1 MFIHLL
7 KSIIQSE
14 KDCLDNVKITEFL
27 KNSDFSVE
35 RCYNFT
41 SSERRVSNMEPY
53 KAAKMPIEY
62 KIDKEML
69 RLISEANV
77 KYGEYKSL
85 LNTLEF
91 DAGYFLNSVILN
103 ESYKSTQIEG
113 TQISQDEMYYLKYLE
128 KTDDNRE
135 IQNLRK
141 TIEYA
146 TVHLQKGNQIS
157 YDFVNE
163 MHRIILDSVRGSQ
176 RTPGQIRTTQN
187 WIGPRGCT
195 IDTATFV
202 PPIPEEVYGLLA
214 NLYEYMNDA
223 FIDPLLVNIA
233 LSHMQFETIHAYKDG
248 NGRLGRA
255 LIPVQMA
262 MLDENTPILYMS
274 EILEL
279 YKPSYQRS
287 LMECRRGN
295 VAGYI
300 KFFLQCVID
309 QCNAYIFKL
318 NRIKEIYKE
327 DMKTIELIKGNSV
340 YKIMPIIMKQI
351 VFTKKEIQDMSGVSQ
366 NVVSKII
373 NQLVELKVIVPD
385 STIMKKDSAIRKYT
399 KSL

>member
-1 MFIHLL
+1 
-7 KSIIQSE
+7 
-14 KDCLDNVKITEFL
+14 
-27 KNSDFSVE
+27 
-35 RCYNFT
+35 
-41 SSERRVSNMEPY
+41 MEPY
-53 KAAKMPIEY
+53 KASKMPLEY

-69 RLISEANV
+69 RLISDANV

-91 DAGYFLNSVILN
+91 DAGFFLDSVILN

-113 TQISQDEMYYLKYLE
+113 TQISQDEMYYLKYME
-128 KTDDNRE
+128 ITDDNRE
-135 IQNLRK
+135 IQNLKR

-146 TVHLQKGNQIS
+146 ASYLQNGNSIS
-157 YDFVNE
+157 YELVNE

-176 RTPGQIRTTQN
+176 RSPGQIRTTQN

-202 PPIPEEVYGLLA
+202 PPIPEEVYGLLT
-214 NLYEYMNDA
+214 NLYEYMNDE
-223 FIDPLLVNIA
+223 FIDPLLVNVA

-262 MLDENTPILYMS
+262 MLDESTPILYMS

-300 KFFLQCVID
+300 KFFLQCIVD
-309 QCNAYIFKL
+309 QCNAYILKL
-318 NRIKEIYKE
+318 ERIKEIYKE
-327 DMKTIELIKGNSV
+327 DMKTIEAIKGNSV

-351 VFTKKEIQDMSGVSQ
+351 VFTKKEIQEMSGVSI
-366 NVVSKII
+366 NVVSRII
-373 NQLVELKVIVPD
+373 NQLVELNVIVPD
-385 STIMKKDSAIRKYT
+385 TTVMKKGFRYQKIYEVFVGSKEF
-399 KSL
+399 

>member
-1 MFIHLL
+1 M
-7 KSIIQSE
+7 
-14 KDCLDNVKITEFL
+14 D
-27 KNSDFSVE
+27 
-35 RCYNFT
+35 
-41 SSERRVSNMEPY
+41 ERRVAYLEPY
-53 KAAKMPIEY
+53 KAKMMPLEY

-91 DAGYFLNSVILN
+91 DAEFFLDSVILN

-113 TQISQDEMYYLKYLE
+113 TQISQDEMYYLKYME
-128 KTDDNRE
+128 KTDDNQE
-135 IQNLRK
+135 IQNLKR

-146 TVHLQKGNQIS
+146 SAHLQAGNPIS
-157 YDFVNE
+157 YDLVNE
-163 MHRIILDSVRGSQ
+163 MHKIILDSVRGSQ
-176 RTPGQIRTTQN
+176 KTPGQIRTTQN

-195 IDTATFV
+195 MDGATFI
-202 PPIPEEVYGLLA
+202 PPIPEEVYGLLI
-214 NLYEYMNDA
+214 NLYEYMNDE
-223 FIDPLLVNIA
+223 FIDPLLVNVA

-255 LIPVQMA
+255 LIPVQMSL
-262 MLDENTPILYMS
+262 LDNSTPILYMS

-279 YKPSYQRS
+279 YKPSYQRN

-300 KFFLQCVID
+300 KFFLQCIVD
-309 QCNAYIFKL
+309 QCNAYIYKL
-318 NRIKEIYKE
+318 ERIKEIYKE
-327 DMKTIELIKGNSV
+327 DMKTIEVIKGNSV
-340 YKIMPIIMKQI
+340 YRIMPVIMKQI
-351 VFTKKEIQDMSGVSQ
+351 VFTKKEVQELSGVST

-385 STIMKKDSAIRKYT
+385 STMVKKGYRYQKIYEVFVGIKEF
-399 KSL
+399 L

>member
-1 MFIHLL
+1 
-7 KSIIQSE
+7 
-14 KDCLDNVKITEFL
+14 
-27 KNSDFSVE
+27 
-35 RCYNFT
+35 
-41 SSERRVSNMEPY
+41 MEPY
-53 KAAKMPIEY
+53 KASKMPLEY

-69 RLISEANV
+69 KLISDANV

-91 DAGYFLNSVILN
+91 DAGFFLDSVILN

-113 TQISQDEMYYLKYLE
+113 TQISQDEVYYLKYME
-128 KTDDNRE
+128 ITDDNRE
-135 IQNLRK
+135 IQNLKR

-146 TVHLQKGNQIS
+146 ASYLQKGNSIS
-157 YDFVNE
+157 YEFVNE

-176 RTPGQIRTTQN
+176 RSPGQIRTTQN

-202 PPIPEEVYGLLA
+202 PPIPEEVYGLLT
-214 NLYEYMNDA
+214 NLYEYMNDK
-223 FIDPLLVNIA
+223 FIDPLLVNVA

-262 MLDENTPILYMS
+262 MLDESTPILYMS

-287 LMECRRGN
+287 LMECRKGN

-300 KFFLQCVID
+300 KFFLQCIVD

-318 NRIKEIYKE
+318 ERIKEIYKE
-327 DMKTIELIKGNSV
+327 DMKTIEAIKGNSV

-351 VFTKKEIQDMSGVSQ
+351 VFTKKEIQVMSGVSI
-366 NVVSKII
+366 NVVSRII
-373 NQLVELKVIVPD
+373 NQLVELNVIVPD
-385 STIMKKDSAIRKYT
+385 TTVMKKGFRYQKIYEVFVGSKEF
-399 KSL
+399 